1 MEREFR
7 KRLEREWRVIFSSNE
22 SIQRYF
28 NEGKL
33 FSRDARSRRE
43 RERDREINLGAIEIK
58 ILLNCCSFGRN
69 MVETFVGDEKKK
81 KFVFITITGIES
93 AQCCTYTTHVY
104 VSCSGSRQFGLSLY
118 LIDTRKR
125 RERERERKKRKM
137 ASNRS

>member
-81 KFVFITITGIES
+81 
-93 AQCCTYTTHVY
+93 
-104 VSCSGSRQFGLSLY
+104 LSLSFERKIFKQNFLLIITLYPRESNMLIAQLSNAY
-118 LIDTRKR
+118 LIFKNDRGGGR
-125 RERERERKKRKM
+125 
-137 ASNRS
+137 

>member
-1 MEREFR
+1 
-7 KRLEREWRVIFSSNE
+7 
-22 SIQRYF
+22 
-28 NEGKL
+28 
-33 FSRDARSRRE
+33 
-43 RERDREINLGAIEIK
+43 
-58 ILLNCCSFGRN
+58 

-125 RERERERKKRKM
+125 RGREREREKKGRWQAIVRNTSDKNTVPKIWVTGI
-137 ASNRS
+137 ANVCNS